1 MKNIYEILTGIGLE
15 IPEDKKEDFDKE
27 WKENYRTIAEYE
39 KAVDQRDKY
48 KTSFDDAR
56 EELKKFDDVNVDE
69 LRDKIKDLETS
80 LKTKDIEH
88 ANEKAQWAFSD
99 AIKEAVKAA
108 GGKNEKAIT
117 ALLDM
122 DALKESKNQSEDIK
136 AALESIKESD
146 AYLFGA
152 DEPINNPVG
161 PTQNHGNPSSGLSA
175 MRAAMGLPEEK

>member
-1 MKNIYEILTGIGLE
+1 MKNIYEILSGIGVE
-15 IPEDKKEDFDKE
+15 IPEESKESFDKE

-48 KTSFDDAR
+48 KESFDDVQK
-56 EELKKFDDVNVDE
+56 ELKKFDDVNVDE
-69 LRDKIKDLETS
+69 LRNRIKNLES
-80 LKTKDIEH
+80 DIETKDKEY
-88 ANEKAQWAFSD
+88 ADAEAQWAFTD

-122 DALKESKNQSEDIK
+122 DSLKESKNQSEDIK

-146 AYLFGA
+146 AYLFGTN
-152 DEPINNPVG
+152 EPIYNPVG
-161 PTQNHGNPSSGLSA
+161 PTQKQADSPSGLSA